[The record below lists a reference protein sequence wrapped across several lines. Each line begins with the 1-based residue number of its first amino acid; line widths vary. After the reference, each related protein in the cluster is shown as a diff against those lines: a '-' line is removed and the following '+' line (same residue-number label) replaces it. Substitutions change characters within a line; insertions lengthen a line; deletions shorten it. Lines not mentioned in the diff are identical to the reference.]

1 MTTLDTPRGPVVVR
15 PIVEADLA
23 QYRDLR
29 LEALRL
35 APGAFGEDH
44 SEALAR
50 PGSEWL
56 ERLRRQV
63 GGAHSA
69 VLVGASGGT
78 LVGMTGVYREHGAKR
93 RHNATVWGV
102 YVRPGWRGTGVGR
115 SLVSSAIEWARSAG
129 VARVSLAVAGDGVA
143 RAMYARLGFREV
155 GVMRG
160 ALRAGGRDLDEFL
173 LELDLRPA

>member
-1 MTTLDTPRGPVVVR
+1 MVR

-35 APGAFGEDH
+35 APEAFGEDH
-44 SEALAR
+44 AEALAR
-50 PGSEWL
+50 PGSQWL

-69 VLVGASGGT
+69 VLVAANGGT
-78 LVGMTGVYREHGAKR
+78 LVGMTGVYRVHGVKR

-115 SLVSSAIEWARSAG
+115 SLLASAIEWARTAG
-129 VARVSLAVAGDGVA
+129 VARVSLTVAGDGIA
-143 RAMYARLGFREV
+143 RQMYARFGFREV

-160 ALRAGGRDLDEFL
+160 ALRVGGRDIDEL
-173 LELDLRPA
+173 MLEIDLRSR